1 MLKSIK
7 LFWYFHLKRTG
18 YGKNLA
24 YVKDVNKTA
33 SQLGPILGIDVNE
46 LTSKL
51 QTAKDEGRY
60 QIELGT
66 KGNNLSAS
74 VKKQIE
80 DCNLIGNRVCRS
92 LIRDIIHWVIFVAM
106 L

>member
-1 MLKSIK
+1 M
-7 LFWYFHLKRTG
+7 
-18 YGKNLA
+18 
-24 YVKDVNKTA
+24 
-33 SQLGPILGIDVNE
+33 DVNE

-80 DCNLIGNRVCRS
+80 DCNLTGIEFVESNSRYYPLGDFCSYVVGYAK
-92 LIRDIIHWVIFVAM
+92 VIMIKVLRKWLEKWDLNFLM
-106 L
+106 INN